1 MKDYNDFMK
10 EYASGEAAKRES
22 NILAFWDEHEVF
34 KKTLEKDSP
43 KGEFI
48 FYEGPP
54 TANGRPGIHHIEARS
69 FKDIIPRYKTMQGY
83 HVRRKGG
90 WDTHGLPVELE
101 VEKRLGLKNKKDIE
115 TFGVAAFNEECKK
128 SVWTYASEW
137 QAFTKRIGYWVDIE
151 DAYVTYKSDYIESV
165 WHVVKEADNKGLLYK
180 DYKVV
185 PWCAR
190 CGTGLSSHELAQGYD
205 EVSDVSVYVAF
216 KVIAEENTYLL
227 AWTTTPWTLPGN
239 VALAVHESVEY
250 VKVKK
255 DDAYYYV
262 AKERMAVLGEEV
274 TVVSSHMGSDLVGI
288 SYEPLF
294 PYLADLLPTDQQER
308 LEKAYTVYPASF
320 VTTLDGTGIV
330 HTAVMYGQDDFELGT
345 VVGLPKFHLV
355 DESGK
360 FVNGTGSLQGLVAK
374 EKDVFSEA
382 EKTILRELGE
392 RIFKKEKVTHTY
404 PFCWR
409 CKQPIIYYAHDS
421 WYFAM
426 SKLRD
431 TLVEENQKIN
441 WEPSHIKDGRFGEW
455 LSGVK
460 DWALSRERYW
470 GTPLPVWV
478 SSDNKE
484 RLVVDSIATMRAH
497 MKPPKNT
504 FVVMRHGE
512 AQSNAHQYLNSSID
526 ARNVLTD
533 EGKRQVQARIEEL
546 KSLGITKVYTSPL
559 PRTMET
565 AACITEAL
573 QLPPAIIDDRLR
585 ETDFGVFDGR
595 PIHEMDAVIPHHK
608 SFTHAPEGGETIRDV
623 RTRVGS
629 FLSERDNEH
638 EGESILVVT
647 HADVVWMS
655 LAISNGYSEDRSKK
669 AYKEGGF
676 PKTAEIRTIS
686 FVPLPYNASY
696 EIDLHR
702 PYVDDVV
709 LYSDKGTPLTRVK
722 EVMDVWFDS
731 GCMPYAQD
739 HYPFENKEW
748 VDNHGFPADYIAEA
762 IDQTRGWFYTLHA
775 VGVLLGRG
783 RAYKNVICLGHILD
797 DKGKKMSKSLGNI
810 VNPWEMMALHGVDAL
825 RLFMYSVNQPGD
837 SKNFDQSTVDEITK
851 KVFNPLI
858 NTVALYRLY
867 AKESTA
873 NPFESPHVLD
883 MWILAM
889 LSRLITTTT
898 KALDEYRLLESS
910 RAIRDFIADLSQWYV
925 RRSRDR
931 YKGDNEEDAR
941 FALATTRYV
950 LETLAKVMA
959 PFTPFIAEEVYQTVR
974 TNESPLSVHLAAWPQ
989 PAGDNEEV
997 ITKMETT
1004 REIVSRALKL
1014 RAGAGIKVRQPLR
1027 ALLLHA
1033 DIAIY
1038 PELVKEEVNVK
1049 EVTCVPQEGEEISL
1063 DTTLTEVL
1071 IEEGILRDLLR
1082 AIQDTRKEEGLSPF
1096 DSASLTVCAGERERA
1111 FIEKYR
1117 TDIMKTTKVT
1127 TITYTETEQA
1137 HLHTAEGYSLSF
1149 SIAT

>member
-1 MKDYNDFMK
+1 MK

-22 NILAFWDEHEVF
+22 NILAFWDEYEVF

-43 KGEFI
+43 RGEFI

-137 QAFTKRIGYWVDIE
+137 QAFTKRIGYWVDID

-165 WHVVKEADNKGLLYK
+165 WHVVKEADKKNLLYK

-216 KVIAEENTYLL
+216 KVVGEDDTYLL

-239 VALAVHESVEY
+239 VALAVNDSVEY

-255 DDAYYYV
+255 DTKYYYV
-262 AKERMAVLGEEV
+262 AKDRIAVLGEDTEV
-274 TVVSSHMGSDLVGI
+274 IRTLMGKDLVGT

-294 PYLADLLPTDQQER
+294 PYLGTLLPEDQKER
-308 LEKAYTVYPASF
+308 LERAYKVYDASF

-345 VVGLPKFHLV
+345 TAGLPKFHLV

-360 FVNGTGSLQGLVAK
+360 FVEGTGPLSGLVAK

-426 SKLRD
+426 STLRD
-431 TLVEENQKIN
+431 ALVEENQKIN

-484 RLVVDSIATMRAH
+484 RLVVDSIETMRAH
-497 MKPPKNT
+497 MKPPKNK

-512 AQSNAHQYLNSSID
+512 AESNVNHYLNSSID
-526 ARNVLTD
+526 EHNTLTD
-533 EGKRQVQARIEEL
+533 EGRRQVLARIEEL
-546 KSLGITKVYTSPL
+546 RSLGITKVYTSPL
-559 PRTMET
+559 PRTLET
-565 AACITEAL
+565 AALITEAL
-573 QLPPAIIDDRLR
+573 GLPAAIIDERLR
-585 ETDFGVFDGR
+585 ETNFGVFDGR
-595 PIHEMDAVIPHHK
+595 PIHEMDAQIPHHK

-629 FLSERDNEH
+629 FLTQRNNEH
-638 EGESILVVT
+638 ENESILVVT

-655 LAISNGYSEDRSKK
+655 LAISKGYSEDRSKK
-669 AYKEGGF
+669 AYDEGDF
-676 PKTAEIRTIS
+676 PKTAEVREVS
-686 FVPLPYNASY
+686 FVPLPYNESY

-702 PYVDDVV
+702 PYVDDVI
-709 LYSDKGTPLTRVK
+709 LYSDNGTTLTRVK

-748 VDNHGFPADYIAEA
+748 VDTHGFPADYIAEA

-775 VGVLLGRG
+775 VGVILGRG

-837 SKNFDQSTVDEITK
+837 SKNFDQSTVDDITK

-858 NTVALYRLY
+858 NTVALYELY
-867 AKESTA
+867 AKETTV

-883 MWILAM
+883 VWILAT

-910 RAIRDFIADLSQWYV
+910 RAIREFIADLSQWYV

-931 YKGDNEEDAR
+931 YKGDSDEDTMY
-941 FALATTRYV
+941 ALATTRYV

-959 PFTPFIAEEVYQTVR
+959 PFTPFIAEEVYQKVR
-974 TNESPLSVHLAAWPQ
+974 TKESPLSVHLASWPQ
-989 PAGDNEEV
+989 AEGDNQEA
-997 ITKMETT
+997 ITTMEAT
-1004 REIVSRALKL
+1004 RGVVSRALKL
-1014 RAGAGIKVRQPLR
+1014 RASAGIKVRQPLR
-1027 ALLLHA
+1027 ALLLHS

-1038 PELVKEEVNVK
+1038 PELIKEEVNVK
-1049 EVTCVPQEGEEISL
+1049 EVIYDRKEGEEVSL
-1063 DTTLTEVL
+1063 DTTLDEIL

-1082 AIQDTRKEEGLSPF
+1082 AIQDTRKEKGLSPF
-1096 DSASLTVCAGERERA
+1096 DSASLTVCAELKTRA
-1111 FIEKYR
+1111 FIERYQSE
-1117 TDIMKTTKVT
+1117 IMKTTKV
-1127 TITYTETEQA
+1127 INIIYSETEQPYR
-1137 HLHTAEGYSLSF
+1137 HDAEGYSLSF